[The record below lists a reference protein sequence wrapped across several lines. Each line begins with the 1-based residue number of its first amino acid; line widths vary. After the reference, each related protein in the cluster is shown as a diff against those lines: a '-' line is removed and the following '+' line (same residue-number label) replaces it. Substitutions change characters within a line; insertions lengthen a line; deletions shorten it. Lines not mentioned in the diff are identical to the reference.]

1 MSTFPIVIIGAG
13 PAGIATAVE
22 AINRGFKSD
31 EIIILER
38 SGEIAHMI
46 STKYPNEK
54 AVLTNYKGQMAQ
66 CIGDMCITDMSK
78 KEFFDYLHSV
88 VAKFNLKINFHN
100 QVKKIVKLRNG
111 QFNVETNLD
120 TYTSTSVFVAI
131 GSMAAPRTL
140 GVPVNSDI
148 SNKIVYDIQNITS
161 DDKHILVVG
170 GGDSAAEYS
179 KILVERGHR
188 VSLSYRGYDFKRMVE
203 ANSLAT
209 KSLIERN
216 KLSFLKSSEILKI
229 NSMGLLP
236 HVIFKDALYPEMVVD
251 KVVTALGTE
260 RPLNYLNSI
269 GINTETEKG
278 ELFLESKMAG
288 LFFVGDLAA
297 GKSGGSINFAF
308 NSGVK
313 AVEEACYS
321 YLDCAK
327 PSLKKAS

>member
-22 AINRGFKSD
+22 AINRGFKSS

-38 SGEIAHMI
+38 SGQIAHMI
-46 STKYPNEK
+46 SSKYPSEK
-54 AVLTNYKGQMAQ
+54 AVLANYKGQMAR

-88 VAKFNLKINFHN
+88 VKQYSLKIDFHN
-100 QVKKIVKLRNG
+100 QVKKIVKLKNG

-131 GSMAAPRTL
+131 GSMAAPRSL
-140 GVPVNSDI
+140 GVPVHTDVI
-148 SNKIVYDIQNITS
+148 QKIHYDIQNISTE
-161 DDKHILVVG
+161 DKHILVVG

-179 KILVERGHR
+179 KILIERGHR
-188 VSLSYRGYDFKRMVE
+188 VSLSYRGQDFSRMIE
-203 ANSLAT
+203 ANALAT
-209 KSLIERN
+209 RSLIEKN
-216 KLSFLKSSEILKI
+216 KMSFLRQSEIEKI
-229 NSMGLLP
+229 DSKGSLP
-236 HVIFKDALYPEMVVD
+236 HIIFKDSRYPEMIVD
-251 KVVTALGTE
+251 RVVTALGTE

-269 GINTETEKG
+269 GINTETEQG

-297 GKSGGSINFAF
+297 SKGGSINFAF

-327 PSLKKAS
+327 PAVKKAA